1 MNSFLTST
9 SSPLGSGTGTSDLY
23 CSTSVPPVFSIW
35 TAFMVFGSDDMFLV
49 MTNLGLSWEL
59 SATSLDCAIV
69 EYEKALA
76 VRTACEAK
84 GMGHLCNGT
93 ERLVQ
98 SKLRC
103 CGGIGVD
110 DDSDHKAAMSRGERN
125 PTVVPPIAQRHYMR
139 QLRYLRDAMTF
150 VRSF

>member
-103 CGGIGVD
+103 CGELESTTIPTTKRLCREGKETPPL
-110 DDSDHKAAMSRGERN
+110 SHLSRNVITCDNCDISE
-125 PTVVPPIAQRHYMR
+125 M
-139 QLRYLRDAMTF
+139 L
-150 VRSF
+150 